1 MLKLAYQ
8 YMRYYK
14 SQTCA
19 ILLSIILTAALLTGI
34 SSLLYSSQ
42 MNELEN
48 ARLMYGEWHYDI
60 HVDAEVTDNIADNNG
75 DSGYKLE
82 YFGIKI
88 VKDAVTE
95 PFQIY
100 FVETDEN
107 YRKLSHRELID
118 GVYPEKEDEIAAD
131 NYTLGNLG
139 FDGGLGDDIEIAGR
153 TYTLVGIMKSE
164 WSTNVDHMEV
174 FVGNDFQGKGAEFF
188 IYLKF
193 NEKKPLYRQL
203 DAFLN
208 AFQISGDK
216 VENNDEVIKYL
227 QGEEPDSIYEIVKF
241 GLTNEQGNF
250 TYIVL
255 KLQSEYNLAFHGMLA
270 LLCIFSLFIIYSVF
284 NISVSKRIA
293 QYGIMQAMGIEEK
306 NILGSVIAELWI
318 LFCVGYPIGAFV
330 SNGLL
335 KKYYNQV
342 GEIFGNT
349 ITNANETALA
359 SSEQTLA
366 GSNFSDLFYISWSAC
381 ISGFVILF
389 IVLAGIGYLT
399 VKGIRKKSL
408 RETISE
414 QGNIG
419 LRNRRIYGFRRNDL
433 SGIAVRKFMFGKK
446 RKIIGILVSLS
457 LGGCIF
463 LCTTYMI
470 ENLKIHAEMEMNSD
484 DGLNSEYRISLKSKS
499 LADEISKE
507 AVQTVKELPGLT
519 EVYATKY
526 TLGEITIGKEE
537 LEWDSYFNEYNQDSG
552 IQNDYGGI
560 CVEKD
565 GQNYGIKYD
574 IYGYDIMMME
584 ILGEYILE
592 GEIDSQDILSGN
604 KVIAV
609 ANVDGQG
616 NYNFYGKH
624 PGDTIKVKVPKDQKM
639 SNDVLKFESASD
651 DYTEMDFKIAAIVSR
666 PLVKEENFL
675 IRGAWDK
682 APSIIMTNQQMQDNF
697 DISRY
702 KIISASKIAG
712 TDGEEVTRQLLLAI
726 QDIPKAVL
734 QDYSAAI
741 EVRKTYLRQQQM
753 FFTCIAVILLIIS
766 LFHIINSMNYSIL
779 ARRYEF
785 GVLRA
790 MGMTDIG
797 LYKLIVRE
805 GMMYGVLANALLFFL
820 YGAVL
825 QKGMIYYMQHVV
837 QFLHITASVP
847 PYIFIMIIML
857 NIVIAVIAVILP
869 ARRIMRDSIIEE
881 IRK

>member
-19 ILLSIILTAALLTGI
+19 ILLSIILTAGLLTGI

-48 ARLMYGEWHYDI
+48 AKLIYGEWHYDM
-60 HVDAEVTDNIADNNG
+60 HVDEEVLDKIADNSDGN
-75 DSGYKLE
+75 GYKLDL
-82 YFGIKI
+82 YGIKI
-88 VKDAVTE
+88 VKDAVTD

-107 YRKLSHRELID
+107 YRELSHRELIE
-118 GVYPEKEDEIAAD
+118 GVYPEKENEIAAD

-139 FDGGLGDDIEIAGR
+139 FDGSLGDNIDIAGQ
-153 TYTLVGIMKSE
+153 TYKLVGIMKSE
-164 WSTNVDHMEV
+164 WSTNVDNMEI
-174 FVGNDFQGKGAEFF
+174 FVGSDFQGRGAESFV
-188 IYLKF
+188 YLKF
-193 NEKKPLYRQL
+193 DENKPLYRQL
-203 DAFLN
+203 DAFLDI
-208 AFQISGDK
+208 FKISGDK
-216 VENNDEVIKYL
+216 VESNDEVITYL
-227 QGEEPDSIYEIVKF
+227 QGEKPDSIYEIVKF

-255 KLQSEYNLAFHGMLA
+255 KLQSEYNLAFNGMLA
-270 LLCIFSLFIIYSVF
+270 LLCIFSLFIIYSIF
-284 NISVSKRIA
+284 NISISKRVA
-293 QYGIMQAMGIEEK
+293 QYGIMQTVGIEEK
-306 NILGSVIAELWI
+306 NILGSVVAELWI

-335 KKYYNQV
+335 KRFYNQV
-342 GEIFGNT
+342 GEVFGNT
-349 ITNANETALA
+349 VTNANETAIT

-366 GSNFSDLFYISWSAC
+366 GSNFSNLFYISWSA
-381 ISGFVILF
+381 IIIGFVILF
-389 IVLAGIGYLT
+389 IALAGIGFIT
-399 VKGIRKKSL
+399 VKGIRKQSL
-408 RETISE
+408 REVISE
-414 QGNIG
+414 QRATG
-419 LRNRRIYGFRRNDL
+419 LKNRRIYSLRRNDL
-433 SGIAVRKFMFGKK
+433 SGIIVRKFMFGKK
-446 RKIIGILVSLS
+446 RKFIGILISLS

-484 DGLNSEYRISLKSKS
+484 DGLNSEYKISLKSKS
-499 LADEISKE
+499 LSDEISE
-507 AVQTVKELPGLT
+507 EVVQTVRELPGLA

-537 LEWDSYFNEYNQDSG
+537 LEWDSYFNEYNNDSG

-565 GQNYGIKYD
+565 DKNYGIKYD
-574 IYGYDIMMME
+574 IYGYDTTLLE
-584 ILGEYILE
+584 VLEKYILE
-592 GEIDSQDILSGN
+592 GEIDTQDILNSN
-604 KVIAV
+604 KVIVV

-624 PGDTIKVKVPKDQKM
+624 PGDKIKVKVPKDQKM
-639 SNDVLKFESASD
+639 SNDVLKFESSSD
-651 DYTEMDFKIAAIVSR
+651 NYIEMDLEIAAIVSR
-666 PLVKEENFL
+666 TLVKEENFL

-697 DISRY
+697 DISQY
-702 KIISASKIAG
+702 KIISASRMAG
-712 TDGEEVTRQLLLAI
+712 TEGEEITRQLLLAI

-741 EVRKTYLRQQQM
+741 EIQKNYLHQQQM
-753 FFTCIAVILLIIS
+753 FFTGIAIIMLIIS

-779 ARRYEF
+779 AKRYEF
-785 GVLRA
+785 GLLRA

-797 LYKLIVRE
+797 LYKMIVKE
-805 GMMYGVLANALLFFL
+805 GILYGVLANVLLLFL

-825 QKGMIYYMQHVV
+825 QKVMIYYMQHVV

-847 PYIFIMIIML
+847 PYIFLMIIML

-869 ARRIMRDSIIEE
+869 ARRIIRDSILEE